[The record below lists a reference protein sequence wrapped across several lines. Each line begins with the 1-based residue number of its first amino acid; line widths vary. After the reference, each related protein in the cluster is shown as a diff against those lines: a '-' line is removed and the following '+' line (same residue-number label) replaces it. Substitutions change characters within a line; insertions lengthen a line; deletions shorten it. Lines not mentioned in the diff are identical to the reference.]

1 MRALSHLVNRLLLLC
16 FMLFLL
22 ASCSQVTLHPL
33 ATKKERKARTE
44 RTYAKKS
51 RKKVKRPT
59 VIASHQV
66 RSNVVKEALS
76 HLGTRYVYGGKRP
89 GGFDCSGFT
98 SFVLKREGVNVT
110 GSSRDQSRL
119 GKRKSKQQL
128 SPGDLAFFGSK
139 GKVTH
144 VGIVKENTGQKL
156 VVVHSTSSKGVRMDD
171 VNGSDYWRKRFL
183 FGRDVID

>member
-1 MRALSHLVNRLLLLC
+1 MRSLPLLVHRIVFLAFIVL
-16 FMLFLL
+16 LL
-22 ASCSQVTLHPL
+22 ASCSQVTIHPL
-33 ATKKERKARTE
+33 SHKKERKARTE
-44 RTYAKKS
+44 RHYTHKARTKLSK
-51 RKKVKRPT
+51 PT
-59 VIASHQV
+59 AIASNQV
-66 RSNVVKEALS
+66 RSKVVKEALS

-98 SFVLKREGVNVT
+98 SFVLKREGFNVT

-119 GKRKSKQQL
+119 GKRKSKDQL

-139 GKVTH
+139 GRVTH

-156 VVVHSTSSKGVRMDD
+156 VVVHSTSSKGVRVDD